1 MYQARLY
8 VGIGSQEAL
17 GPNDSDGF
25 MNNFVSVLHLDTLL
39 SNWATTLCHE
49 CHATNLDQEKTR
61 SK

>member
-39 SNWATTLCHE
+39 SNWATMP
-49 CHATNLDQEKTR
+49 
-61 SK
+61 